1 MTTHVWVLSVAL
13 AVAALLSWGA
23 LLRDDYELSRI
34 ARPTFQGLVIGLA
47 WSLYTD
53 GRAPSAPTLTPLLTA
68 LGLALVGD
76 LLLLN
81 QTRPRYRLGLSALLL
96 ANAALIWATVELRQ
110 RAGLPWPVAPALV
123 VVVLLH
129 GWLGRDVIRHSGRD
143 RGMVFL
149 SLVVLVVLLLL
160 AAYRGD
166 WTVLAATLLLL
177 VSAQVLGHD
186 RFVRERRLAPVLSLA
201 CQQGALV
208 AVVLGFLR

>member
-34 ARPTFQGLVIGLA
+34 SRPTFQGLVIGLA

-53 GRAPSAPTLTPLLTA
+53 GRAPTAPTLTPLLIA
-68 LGLALVGD
+68 LGLSLVGD
-76 LLLLN
+76 LFLLN
-81 QTRPRYRLGLSALLL
+81 QTRPRYRLGVSALLL
-96 ANAALIWATVELRQ
+96 ANAALIWATYELHQ
-110 RAGLPWPVAPALV
+110 HAQAPWPVAPALL

-129 GWLGRDVIRHSGRD
+129 GWFGRDVVRHSGPD
-143 RGMVFL
+143 RGIVFL
-149 SLVVLVVLLLL
+149 SLVVLVGLVLLS
-160 AAYRGD
+160 AYRGD
-166 WTVLAATLLLL
+166 WTVLGATLLLL

-208 AVVLGFLR
+208 AVVVGFLR